1 MRGFRLR
8 QKEGATMGSNEK
20 ISGPA
25 PAPIDYFALIRAYK
39 VIRAFRQLAP
49 KPVDEALQRRFDAWR
64 NDPANQTEKE
74 IAESVVVQE
83 RMYSFFLG
91 EEINEA
97 VGFTLIPDEEHL

>member
-1 MRGFRLR
+1 
-8 QKEGATMGSNEK
+8 MGSKEK

-49 KPVDEALQRRFDAWR
+49 WQIDDALRRRFDEWMCDNR
-64 NDPANQTEKE
+64 NRTEKE

-83 RMYSFFLG
+83 MIYGFFLG
-91 EEINEA
+91 EEIAESA
-97 VGFTLIPDEEHL
+97 GFTPISEEEQP